1 MHMYTH
7 VIRRLLADG
16 VASDELL
23 LPFRTDAL
31 AASDAAGAAEQ
42 PHVPLLAPLV
52 FDAVEFGGFRHARP
66 PLELPAEFEVRVPSD
81 AGRPFP
87 VCVCVCVRVCV
98 PFVVWSLCA
107 RPPLCFCVPV
117 RVWVCGGCRA

>member
-1 MHMYTH
+1 MYTH
-7 VIRRLLADG
+7 IIRRLLADG

-52 FDAVEFGGFRHARP
+52 FDAAEFGGFRHTRP
-66 PLELPAEFEVRVPSD
+66 PLELPAEFEVRAPRH
-81 AGRPFP
+81 AKPRPFP
-87 VCVCVCVRVCV
+87 VRVRVRVRV
-98 PFVVWSLCA
+98 PFVVLCV
-107 RPPLCFCVPV
+107 RLPLCFCVLF
-117 RVWVCGGCRA
+117 RVWACGGCRA

>member
-1 MHMYTH
+1 M
-7 VIRRLLADG
+7 LADG

-52 FDAVEFGGFRHARP
+52 FDAVEFGGFRHTRP
-66 PLELPAEFEVRVPSD
+66 PLELPAEVEVRVPRD

-87 VCVCVCVRVCV
+87 VCVCVCVCVRV
-98 PFVVWSLCA
+98 PFVVGSLCA
-107 RPPLCFCVPV
+107 RLPVSLCAPPGSGRVLAAV
-117 RVWVCGGCRA
+117 R